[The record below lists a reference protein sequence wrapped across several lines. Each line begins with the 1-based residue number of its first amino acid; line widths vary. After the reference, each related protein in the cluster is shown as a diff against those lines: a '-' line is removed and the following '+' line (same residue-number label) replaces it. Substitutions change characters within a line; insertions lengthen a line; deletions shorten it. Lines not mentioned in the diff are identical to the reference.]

1 MCESSKP
8 HLECTKLKN
17 SVGLKSVL
25 YELTKAEGA
34 SEASDDCD
42 SVFGISAELEQNGRE
57 GVPLALQL
65 QNNNNNTESDIGKQ
79 TQSTESRTETRKR
92 LETGYE
98 KLLSG
103 RYLLINAK
111 QKLVLRT
118 PHGYFN
124 TFGLR
129 GSVFSLCLS
138 AGLHRY

>member
-65 QNNNNNTESDIGKQ
+65 QNNNTELDIGKQ
-79 TQSTESRTETRKR
+79 TQSTESR
-92 LETGYE
+92 
-98 KLLSG
+98 S
-103 RYLLINAK
+103 
-111 QKLVLRT
+111 
-118 PHGYFN
+118 
-124 TFGLR
+124 
-129 GSVFSLCLS
+129 
-138 AGLHRY
+138 